1 MTKAKKAELSIEE
14 KLQAAFVPENE
25 QPYPVPENWCW
36 TRLGEI
42 TSIIGGGTPSS
53 SIAEYY
59 DGG

>member
-36 TRLGEI
+36 TRLGYLI
-42 TSIIGGGTPSS
+42 KSS
-53 SIAEYY
+53 KDKTDNFS
-59 DGG
+59 DKN